1 MEWAT
6 HKTKL
11 SQINSEREMK
21 RIAKTENKTVVGIP
35 EIVRIAVV
43 TIEPQTI
50 MLRLPSESVM
60 YRSHLNHHPLNT
72 LGAEPYS

>member
-50 MLRLPSESVM
+50 IIVFNVEDVEVAIRISNV
-60 YRSHLNHHPLNT
+60 
-72 LGAEPYS
+72 

>member
-11 SQINSEREMK
+11 SQINNEREMK

-35 EIVRIAVV
+35 EIVRIAIV

-50 MLRLPSESVM
+50 VIVFNVEDVEVAIRISNV
-60 YRSHLNHHPLNT
+60 
-72 LGAEPYS
+72 